1 MTSGALSL
9 ESLDLFPVCLPMR
22 YRFRRVDQR
31 EAVLIR
37 GPAGWGEFSPF
48 PDYPPSVAARW
59 LAAALE
65 SACAGLPEPIRKRVP
80 VNVTVPALDPGTAAS
95 LVAESGCRTA
105 KVKVAEP
112 GQDESEDLARVEAVR
127 AALGTGGRIRVD
139 VNAAWD
145 VKTAVRRIGRL
156 AEYGLEYVEQ
166 PVATISEMREVRSS
180 VGVPIAADELV
191 RTMPDPLEVA
201 EAGAADVMVMKV
213 QPLGGV
219 MRTLD
224 LAKRAGIPVV
234 ISSALETSVGLA
246 AGVAAAAALPDL
258 PYACGLGTASLL
270 AEDVVV
276 RPLLPRGGEVEVRRP
291 DPDPDLLERFH
302 PSRELAAEMLRR
314 VRSAAELLT

>member
-1 MTSGALSL
+1 MPEAPSL
-9 ESLDLFPVCLPMR
+9 ESLDLFPVRLPMR
-22 YRFRRVDQR
+22 YRFRRVDHR

-48 PDYPPSVAARW
+48 PDYPPAVAARW

-65 SACAGLPEPIRKRVP
+65 SACAELPVPPRRRVP
-80 VNVTVPALDPGTAAS
+80 VNVTVPAVPPETAAV

-112 GQDESEDLARVEAVR
+112 GQDERDDLARVEAVR
-127 AALGTGGRIRVD
+127 ATLGAQGQIRVD

-145 VKTAVRRIGRL
+145 VETAVRRIGKL
-156 AEYGLEYVEQ
+156 ADYDLEYVEQ

-180 VGVPIAADELV
+180 VEVPIAADELV

-201 EAGAADVMVMKV
+201 DAGAADIVVLKV

-219 MRTLD
+219 IRTLD
-224 LAKRAGIPVV
+224 LARRSGLPVV

-246 AGVAAAAALPDL
+246 AGVLAAAALPEL
-258 PYACGLGTASLL
+258 RYACGLGTAALL

-276 RPLLPRGGEVEVRRP
+276 RPLLPVRGYVEVLRP
-291 DPDPDLLERFH
+291 EPDPDLLERHH
-302 PSRELAAEMLRR
+302 PSRERAAEMLRK